1 MSEAGFARRAANV
14 CLQGAS
20 DAPALVPRL
29 FCREASVRF
38 AQLPHW
44 QQLLVGRSGWVLVKE
59 LSSAVRTLV
68 LICFKG
74 RAYCVDFTPW
84 RHQRDIVFG
93 AADAF
98 NMDELVQSLDALGLV
113 DIAQVYELT
122 VTVVASSG
130 SAPAGAGDGR
140 VRVTIKYARLLSAP
154 LPQRSGRRG
163 RTQQEGHSEDG
174 SSVGLSDSDAEI
186 ARVSSASSVAS
197 VDTGDDS
204 TTEVALVGGRPKDP
218 KAVAKPSAARAP
230 DEALMLDKAP
240 TEEEMES
247 DEHELEQRF
256 RHPPGAWKIWEST
269 WLYATKTPGWVDMK
283 CWLKWQY
290 RSSSE
295 GMGTRSMS
303 KTLTPYRYGD
313 DWDDPRRNLL
323 LLRAWSIWRARW
335 MGWPSAN
342 ECRSRELSRQVA
354 RFSTDMRE
362 AHSEHQLPLVNP
374 LFGNAAA
381 HLFMLQWTPDL
392 VTDLVG

>member
-1 MSEAGFARRAANV
+1 MKAEVLRRRSVAESALKSYQRLGAPFSQEQWISWFRRCHDDFYKRMSEAGLARRAANL
-14 CLQGAS
+14 CLHGAP
-20 DAPALVPRL
+20 DAPSLAPRL
-29 FCREASVRF
+29 FRREASVRF
-38 AQLPHW
+38 AQRPHW
-44 QQLLVGRSGWVLVKE
+44 QQLLVGRSGWMLVKE
-59 LSSAVRTLV
+59 QSSAIRTLF
-68 LICFKG
+68 LISFKG

-93 AADAF
+93 ADDAF
-98 NMDELVQSLDALGLV
+98 NMDELVQSLDALGLA

-140 VRVTIKYARLLSAP
+140 VRVTIKYAGLRSAP

-163 RTQQEGHSEDG
+163 RTQQEGRSEDG

-197 VDTGDDS
+197 VATDDDS
-204 TTEVALVGGRPKDP
+204 ATEDP
-218 KAVAKPSAARAP
+218 KAVAKPSAARAPGEASAARAP

-240 TEEEMES
+240 TEEEMEPG
-247 DEHELEQRF
+247 EHESEQRF
-256 RHPPGAWKIWEST
+256 RHPPGTWKIWEST
-269 WLYATKTPGWVDMK
+269 WFYATKTPGWVDMK

-313 DWDDPRRNLL
+313 DWDDP
-323 LLRAWSIWRARW
+323 
-335 MGWPSAN
+335 
-342 ECRSRELSRQVA
+342 
-354 RFSTDMRE
+354 
-362 AHSEHQLPLVNP
+362 
-374 LFGNAAA
+374 
-381 HLFMLQWTPDL
+381 
-392 VTDLVG
+392 